1 MLTLC
6 LTDYPWCAV
15 FPLPNPGPKRVY
27 RLHDPINAHLTR
39 PIVANC
45 IAGTVTDSGKPY
57 LVFESVRPAT
67 RHSRYSTVPVPNDG
81 AGGSPI
87 A

>member
-15 FPLPNPGPKRVY
+15 FPLPNPGTKRVY
-27 RLHDPINAHLTR
+27 RLHDPINAHLNR
-39 PIVANC
+39 PLVANC

-87 A
+87 T